1 MRLRRVESPFQVL
14 EKVYGRTDDNAA
26 VHVLFAKLSSGLK
39 ALGISP
45 LLPGKLMVGLKNN

>member
-1 MRLRRVESPFQVL
+1 MRLRRLESPFQVL
-14 EKVYGRTDDNAA
+14 EKVYGRTDNAA